1 MSNDEFI
8 MNHYD
13 IIINYNDSLVV
24 KIYIKIF
31 FLTIFMILKFLIHEI
46 IENVLEFALN
56 DSLMGKYIR
65 ILN

>member
-1 MSNDEFI
+1 M

-31 FLTIFMILKFLIHEI
+31 CLTIFMILKFLIHEI

-56 DSLMGKYIR
+56 DSLMGKNIR